1 MNFSSKLS
9 PKPEAALLIVGHGS
23 TENPDS
29 STPYFDHAAEIR
41 KRRLFA
47 EVHCCFWKEEPSMR
61 EALYMIDAEE
71 VYIVPDFISEGYFTR
86 DVIPREL
93 ELTGP
98 TTQVHGKILHYCDPV
113 GIHPS
118 MTSLILQRTEE
129 VAPEV
134 PPEESTLFIVGHGT
148 GLNKNSTK
156 AIRDQVELI
165 QTLPANRFASVQDTY
180 MEEAP
185 LISEWD
191 QLAETP
197 NVIVVPFFI
206 ADGLHSY
213 QDIPVM
219 LGFEKEEGKAASQ
232 KEVFR
237 RNPYQLRDK
246 TLYYS
251 AAIGTEPLMADVILD
266 QIATFDAQHVAH
278 PETH

>member
-41 KRRLFA
+41 KRGLFA